1 MTGDLEHRQFALQL
15 AERRSWSRHPN
26 RRTRRLPTAAA
37 ERPAEP
43 FYTRSSGAAS
53 DDNRT
58 ASAGHSK
65 QLHACSQRQDAWS
78 VRLVHG
84 YRNRHRRRYPGH
96 RAADRVA
103 AGSASRVTAGSG
115 ICCGCY
121 AVPKRGAGCG
131 FRRELGH
138 AVGRSPMLLLR
149 RFTLKPRHSICR
161 K

>member
-78 VRLVHG
+78 FDWCTVIG
-84 YRNRHRRRYPGH
+84 IGI
-96 RAADRVA
+96 A
-103 AGSASRVTAGSG
+103 AGILG
-115 ICCGCY
+115 I
-121 AVPKRGAGCG
+121 V
-131 FRRELGH
+131 
-138 AVGRSPMLLLR
+138 LLIGWR
-149 RFTLKPRHSICR
+149 QGP
-161 K
+161 

>member
-115 ICCGCY
+115 ICGGCY
-121 AVPKRGAGCG
+121 AEAGRGMRISSWAGPCG
-131 FRRELGH
+131 RALPYA
-138 AVGRSPMLLLR
+138 AVAPVYVETA
-149 RFTLKPRHSICR
+149 TLDLP
-161 K
+161 